1 MSLLNKV
8 NFRGVRYICSFERGS
23 AFRRVSSW
31 SSCTSCSSYRYS
43 EVEDIVYNAAY
54 KIASREDGTRNRS
67 DPRKVSRRHLEQKST
82 QSKPSN
88 VPVRHEEPPRS
99 PSADPGQRKLSK
111 PSSKKASK
119 QKKLLKLREEIAQ
132 RKLELAIA
140 RAEAAALESDDDD
153 SEDSS
158 HDGDDRVIEWLD
170 RNPEV
175 TTKPIAQDPEEP
187 IAKPTTHTEKNNSRQ
202 PSPQRQDLRA
212 HRGYIGELP
221 YFNGSHTEWLAF
233 RAAYYESSTQ
243 LSAAE
248 NSARIRRALK
258 GKAKEAVASLLI
270 ANAPAIDIMKTL
282 ETRFGRPDAI
292 AITELEKLRNL
303 PRLTDSPRDICA
315 YANKIKNCVAT
326 LRLLAKDQY
335 LYSPEII
342 KQLVE
347 KLTPTTRFRWFDYA
361 TNNDIEKPKTEP
373 ELVLFCDFIEREADR
388 CAKYAPPEQINNE
401 ETTTPVRRH
410 RALVTNDRKFP
421 CPICKEKEHEP
432 SDCSKIKT
440 AEQHR
445 RWEIAKDANLCYRC
459 LRYRSQTHKC
469 KTRVCGKNGCERTHH
484 PLLHFTPTN
493 KEDRREETEKVT
505 TTHSHKELHA
515 YLKYIPVR
523 ISGPKKTIDTYA
535 LLDDGSTVTLIEESI
550 ASKIG
555 AKGPKDPLN
564 IETIDT
570 KLATHSSRRV
580 TFNIKGQ
587 EKEFKLQARTIKK
600 MKISP
605 QSINKEQD
613 NWHLLIASETKK
625 GNRSQLVASKTPLG
639 WVLHGSGSR
648 TVGQRVHFVYNL
660 ADIDIES
667 DESRMDETLRHHF
680 ALDSIDIAKKKP
692 RSDPE
697 QQVIDTLEANTVRTE
712 RGQCETALPIKE
724 NDSKTPFVAHR
735 IAAIEETT
743 SNSEWR
749 WVPTKL
755 NNADDA
761 TRDVPCEFGKAHRW
775 FTGPP
780 FLRKH
785 PSKWP
790 SEVPSKVEV
799 TGEERTH
806 HIVTKTSISVSQSV
820 PDSARFSKW
829 ERLVRATARVL
840 QFIQLCRGQR
850 TERVNYRKKKQY
862 ADPDWNNKNIA
873 KRIETRS
880 KQSRHNKESKYLP
893 IEAALL
899 RQAESLIVKS
909 IQQDS
914 FSDEVYA
921 LRSGKSLSNNSR
933 LRLLSTTFVD
943 GIIRVK
949 SRVNAAAGVTE
960 SQKSPAVIDGDH
972 RATRLYIEYTHRS
985 LQHAGVE
992 TVVNECRQHYWVL
1005 RLRPVTRVIVRSCL
1019 PCRIRRAAPPSPPTG
1034 DLPPTRL
1041 AHHQRPFTYTGIDY
1055 FGPFTVTI
1063 GRRHEKRYPILALRR
1078 MIARRGCPTEI
1089 WSDNG
1094 TNFHGADA
1102 ELKKAALQ
1110 ATSEEANIRAIT
1122 WRYIPPGAPFM
1133 GGAWERLVRSVKTA
1147 LTAVLQ
1153 ERSPQEE
1160 VLATLL
1166 AEAEYTVNSR
1176 PLTHVSV
1183 DIEDPE
1189 ALTPNHILLGGSARV
1204 PLPGKFEDRD
1214 LIGRPYWRATQRL
1227 ADQFWARWVREYLP
1241 ELQHRRE
1248 PRGSGPA
1255 IAVGD
1260 VVLIVDGN
1268 LPRNTWPRGVVIAT
1282 YPGQDGTV
1290 RVVDVRTSGG
1300 ILRRPTKRLVQLT
1313 SASVVSPSTEE
1324 CSIVSSPETARREN
1338 VRDNREGRQQTVSLR
1353 TCVSETT

>member
-1 MSLLNKV
+1 MPLTRSQAEKMEQELEA
-8 NFRGVRYICSFERGS
+8 IQERS
-23 AFRRVSSW
+23 PEN
-31 SSCTSCSSYRYS
+31 TS
-43 EVEDIVYNAAY
+43 N
-54 KIASREDGTRNRS
+54 IAE
-67 DPRKVSRRHLEQKST
+67 

-99 PSADPGQRKLSK
+99 PSADPGQRKHSK

-119 QKKLLKLREEIAQ
+119 EKKLLKLREEIAQ

-158 HDGDDRVIEWLD
+158 HDGDNRVTEWLD
-170 RNPEV
+170 THPEV
-175 TTKPIAQDPEEP
+175 TTKPIAQDPEVP
-187 IAKPTTHTEKNNSRQ
+187 IAKPTTHTEKNNSVIIEKEA
-202 PSPQRQDLRA
+202 PEIATVASNSIDLTQLAAAITTAARSA
-212 HRGYIGELP
+212 GTSRYIGELP

-315 YANKIKNCVAT
+315 YANKIRNCVAT

-361 TNNDIEKPKTEP
+361 TSNDIEKPKTEP
-373 ELVLFCDFIEREADR
+373 ELVLFCEFIEREADR

-432 SDCSKIKT
+432 SDCTKLKT

-605 QSINKEQD
+605 QSINKEQVRACEHLKDIANDISYKDARPTILIGQD

-660 ADIDIES
+660 ADTDIES
-667 DESRMDETLRHHF
+667 DEVRMDEMLRHHF
-680 ALDSIDIAKKKP
+680 ALDSIDIAEKKP

-697 QQVIDTLEANTVRTE
+697 HRYAVTADIAEMFMKIGVRSEDRDALRYLWRGDRRDGPPDEYRMKSLIFGATCSPAIAIYVKNANARKYEKEYPEAT
-712 RGQCETALPIKE
+712 
-724 NDSKTPFVAHR
+724 
-735 IAAIEETT
+735 AAIVQAHYMDDYLDSFTTEQRTIEIATQVRDIHAAGNFNLRSWT
-743 SNSEWR
+743 SNSLYVQKILNEESESSQEIKQLDDG
-749 WVPTKL
+749 TK
-755 NNADDA
+755 
-761 TRDVPCEFGKAHRW
+761 
-775 FTGPP
+775 
-780 FLRKH
+780 
-785 PSKWP
+785 
-790 SEVPSKVEV
+790 
-799 TGEERTH
+799 
-806 HIVTKTSISVSQSV
+806 
-820 PDSARFSKW
+820 
-829 ERLVRATARVL
+829 
-840 QFIQLCRGQR
+840 
-850 TERVNYRKKKQY
+850 TERVLGLM
-862 ADPDWNNKNIA
+862 WNPQNDSLGFNLNLA
-873 KRIETRS
+873 RV
-880 KQSRHNKESKYLP
+880 P
-893 IEAALL
+893 PALL
-899 RQAESLIVKS
+899 
-909 IQQDS
+909 D
-914 FSDEVYA
+914 
-921 LRSGKSLSNNSR
+921 
-933 LRLLSTTFVD
+933 
-943 GIIRVK
+943 
-949 SRVNAAAGVTE
+949 NAAPTKREILKIIMSIYDPLGLASPVIVRGKQIMQEVWRRGIGWDNKIDADLAEQWTTWLQHIKKLRDVTV
-960 SQKSPAVIDGDH
+960 P
-972 RATRLYIEYTHRS
+972 RAYIEYSEATS
-985 LQHAGVE
+985 LQLHVFVDASTTAYAVATGE
-992 TVVNECRQHYWVL
+992 
-1005 RLRPVTRVIVRSCL
+1005 
-1019 PCRIRRAAPPSPPTG
+1019 RRTK
-1034 DLPPTRL
+1034 T
-1041 AHHQRPFTYTGIDY
+1041 
-1055 FGPFTVTI
+1055 
-1063 GRRHEKRYPILALRR
+1063 EK
-1078 MIARRGCPTEI
+1078 
-1089 WSDNG
+1089 
-1094 TNFHGADA
+1094 
-1102 ELKKAALQ
+1102 
-1110 ATSEEANIRAIT
+1110 
-1122 WRYIPPGAPFM
+1122 
-1133 GGAWERLVRSVKTA
+1133 
-1147 LTAVLQ
+1147 
-1153 ERSPQEE
+1153 
-1160 VLATLL
+1160 
-1166 AEAEYTVNSR
+1166 
-1176 PLTHVSV
+1176 
-1183 DIEDPE
+1183 
-1189 ALTPNHILLGGSARV
+1189 
-1204 PLPGKFEDRD
+1204 
-1214 LIGRPYWRATQRL
+1214 
-1227 ADQFWARWVREYLP
+1227 
-1241 ELQHRRE
+1241 
-1248 PRGSGPA
+1248 
-1255 IAVGD
+1255 
-1260 VVLIVDGN
+1260 
-1268 LPRNTWPRGVVIAT
+1268 
-1282 YPGQDGTV
+1282 
-1290 RVVDVRTSGG
+1290 
-1300 ILRRPTKRLVQLT
+1300 
-1313 SASVVSPSTEE
+1313 
-1324 CSIVSSPETARREN
+1324 
-1338 VRDNREGRQQTVSLR
+1338 
-1353 TCVSETT
+1353 